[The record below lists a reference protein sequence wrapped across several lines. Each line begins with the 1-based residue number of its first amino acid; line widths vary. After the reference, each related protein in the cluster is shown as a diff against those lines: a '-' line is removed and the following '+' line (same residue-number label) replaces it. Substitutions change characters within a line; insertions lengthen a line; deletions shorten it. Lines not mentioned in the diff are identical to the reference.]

1 MDKKATKQVEEK
13 LIKEKAQIE
22 KQLKSFADKDQ
33 NLKGDW
39 DTRFPK
45 WDSGS
50 GSSALETAADAV
62 EEYSSLLP
70 IEFNLELRLQNI
82 NEALKRIKKG
92 TYGICQKC
100 KKQVSSQRLKINPEA
115 KFCMDCQS
123 KLKPV

>member
-1 MDKKATKQVEEK
+1 MDEKATQQIQKK

-22 KQLKSFADKDQ
+22 KQLKSFADKDE

-45 WDSGS
+45 WNGGS

-70 IEFNLELRLQNI
+70 IEHNLELRLQNI
-82 NEALKRIKKG
+82 NEALKRLKKG
-92 TYGICQKC
+92 TYGICEKC
-100 KKQVSSQRLKINPEA
+100 KKQIPDERLKVYPEA
-115 KFCMDCQS
+115 KFCMKCKS
-123 KLKPV
+123 KS

>member
-1 MDKKATKQVEEK
+1 MDEKATQQIQKK

-22 KQLKSFADKDQ
+22 KQLKSFADKDE

-45 WDSGS
+45 WNGGS

-70 IEFNLELRLQNI
+70 IEHNLELRLQNI
-82 NEALKRIKKG
+82 NEALKRFKKG
-92 TYGICQKC
+92 TYGICEKC
-100 KKQVSSQRLKINPEA
+100 KKQIPDERLKVYPEA
-115 KFCMDCQS
+115 KFCMKCKS
-123 KLKPV
+123 KS